1 MTNYAQDRRGMT
13 LIEIMIAM
21 VVGVIVMGA
30 AMSFTITTFRG
41 VEGTNMREDVFRAGR
56 FLGASIERDASN
68 AGVSIKSQSR
78 FGTLMARADTLVFIS
93 VPYDSLQ
100 SPPFPAGNTL
110 APVYSM
116 PSTTA
121 TPATP
126 GLGSCGTYCVDLQVD
141 ASRPTDTLQIAIGN
155 MIQMNVDNERRFLNV
170 TAKRNMGSGRYQLTF
185 SPGDTLFLHPA
196 GWARPISSAQN
207 LQLRPA
213 ETSFQKI
220 TPVMY
225 YRDAQNRIMR
235 STGLTSG
242 GAPIGDVV
250 AENVVAWDVW
260 LFFSDGDSAKSA
272 DPTDID
278 ATNDHD
284 DLSSVKVTA
293 TLANVRADRNTGTAA
308 QRTFE
313 WRYSPRN
320 LAYERNR

>member
-1 MTNYAQDRRGMT
+1 
-13 LIEIMIAM
+13 
-21 VVGVIVMGA
+21 
-30 AMSFTITTFRG
+30 
-41 VEGTNMREDVFRAGR
+41 
-56 FLGASIERDASN
+56 
-68 AGVSIKSQSR
+68 
-78 FGTLMARADTLVFIS
+78 
-93 VPYDSLQ
+93 
-100 SPPFPAGNTL
+100 
-110 APVYSM
+110 M